1 MDNVAMIFSSLEWEK
16 AKMILENT
24 YYSFSIFLIGGWIIS
39 SVLVKY
45 MIKNNKKNANKHK
58 EEKSS

>member
-1 MDNVAMIFSSLEWEK
+1 MIFSSLEWEK

-24 YYSFSIFLIGGWIIS
+24 YYSFSIFLIGGWFIS

-58 EEKSS
+58 EKKSS